1 MSYWN
6 KTGSR
11 QCTQA
16 VPPNSTPFINFN
28 AQELA
33 AACAKELAH
42 VGLQLLEVEKD
53 ADELFKWCAQDF
65 TAFIG
70 KQKTAFLKA
79 TNQIK
84 FWPPTFTQ
92 KRKKKREWH
101 SCSDLMFTFRPVYFS
116 ISSVYKVYSHSFT

>member
-1 MSYWN
+1 MCFIYFLSIYLLNIKKYLFIYYLFICYIKKVMSYWN

-11 QCTQA
+11 QCTRA
-16 VPPNSTPFINFN
+16 IPPNSMPFINFN

-70 KQKTAFLKA
+70 KKQRLF
-79 TNQIK
+79 
-84 FWPPTFTQ
+84 
-92 KRKKKREWH
+92 
-101 SCSDLMFTFRPVYFS
+101 
-116 ISSVYKVYSHSFT
+116 